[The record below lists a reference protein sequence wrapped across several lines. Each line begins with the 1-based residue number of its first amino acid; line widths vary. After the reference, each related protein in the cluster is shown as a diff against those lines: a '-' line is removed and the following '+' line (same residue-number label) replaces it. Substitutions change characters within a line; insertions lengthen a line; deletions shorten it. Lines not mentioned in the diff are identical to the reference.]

1 MSEQRVDT
9 PETARREMGLSVGR
23 TGTSVMSDTNVTPM
37 IDVLLVL
44 LVIFILVQM
53 NLQRTFD
60 LQLPVEPREGI
71 TTPAIVLEIDAAGA
85 AAVNRQPIA
94 AAALSAFLR
103 SVYATRPDKVIY
115 VKASSAVEYGKVI
128 EFIDVARGA
137 GVRVVGAV
145 LGQNQ

>member
-1 MSEQRVDT
+1 
-9 PETARREMGLSVGR
+9 MGLSVGR

-60 LQLPVEPREGI
+60 LQLPVEPRNGV
-71 TTPAIVLEIDAAGA
+71 TTPAIVLEIDEAGA

-94 AAALSAFLR
+94 AAALPAFLR
-103 SVYATRPDKVIY
+103 SIYDTRPDKVIY
-115 VKASSAVEYGKVI
+115 VKASPAVEYGKVI

-137 GVRVVGAV
+137 GVKVVGAV
-145 LGQNQ
+145 LGQDQ